1 MNIVLTQKDAD
12 FILSYLRSHLT
23 DIDDGLQ
30 AIKEEMS
37 ERQTDSKNDEETEL
51 ILEFADSMLEQFSDA
66 KQKVIKAIEL
76 LTIGSE
82 GEN

>member
-37 ERQTDSKNDEETEL
+37 EKQTDSKNDEETEF
-51 ILEFADSMLEQFSDA
+51 ILEFADSILEQFADA

-76 LTIGSE
+76 LTIGSKR
-82 GEN
+82 EN

>member
-37 ERQTDSKNDEETEL
+37 EKQTDSKNDEETEF
-51 ILEFADSMLEQFSDA
+51 ILEFADSILEQFADA

-76 LTIGSE
+76 LTVGSKR
-82 GEN
+82 EN